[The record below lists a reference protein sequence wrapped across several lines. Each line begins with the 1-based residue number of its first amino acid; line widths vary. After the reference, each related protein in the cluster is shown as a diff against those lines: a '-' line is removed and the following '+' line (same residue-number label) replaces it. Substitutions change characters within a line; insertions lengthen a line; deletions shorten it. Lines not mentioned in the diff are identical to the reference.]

1 MTFAQKLSGLIPM
14 LQGLGGGQPP
24 GSITANRL
32 SGLPSLGEAANSL
45 PGPQFGSLGGT
56 PSPQPAV
63 KSPLFGGA
71 AMGPGM
77 AGMGMQMLQ
86 NRKAFSL
93 NPGDPR
99 LNPYYGVMDAGIKG
113 AQFGQQTEAFGMKKE
128 EFDIALKKQ
137 KRLEKMMRDRVLN
150 RIATPPIEPPAGA
163 GDSGLGPSI
172 KRAQAELDRVYATE
186 DQDAITKAQFQL
198 DKLLKEQDEWNRP
211 SAKRKREEL
220 DIASRMRQ
228 TEFGMKKE
236 EFDIALKKRK
246 RWEQIIKDRVLNQT
260 TTPPIEPPAGAGD
273 SGLWPSI
280 KRAQA
285 DLDRAYALEDP
296 DAITKAQGELDG
308 LLKEQDEWNRP
319 GAKRKR
325 EADRLQGESDIRRHK
340 IYNNYLMY
348 GGLTGKELLKAQL
361 DPDKAIEMMFEDPNW
376 TRGLPPGYVWTDP
389 RDPNK
394 GAIVAPGMEEYVA
407 LYGKTGFQKDWTAYE
422 EVAERL
428 ADPNLAPEDRA
439 LLQVKGNAL
448 KGRLESQLTTWGK
461 QKWNLEV
468 TAGKQF
474 LRDNYGWE
482 DGDKLPKNIGAFDQA
497 AQEAAKKAMLPI
509 LAVTDIGLNAE
520 NPPPAGEMTPQEML
534 ELLNQFLPEGTE
546 LSEDFLR
553 ALMGTQLPGAN

>member
-99 LNPYYGVMDAGIKG
+99 LNPYHGVMDAGIKG
-113 AQFGQQTEAFGMKKE
+113 AQFGQQTEAFGMKKK

-137 KRLEKMMRDRVLN
+137 KRLEKMMEDRVLN

-172 KRAQAELDRVYATE
+172 KRAQAELDRAYATE
-186 DQDAITKAQFQL
+186 DPDAITKAQFQL
-198 DKLLKEQDEWNRP
+198 DKLLR
-211 SAKRKREEL
+211 
-220 DIASRMRQ
+220 
-228 TEFGMKKE
+228 
-236 EFDIALKKRK
+236 
-246 RWEQIIKDRVLNQT
+246 
-260 TTPPIEPPAGAGD
+260 
-273 SGLWPSI
+273 
-280 KRAQA
+280 
-285 DLDRAYALEDP
+285 
-296 DAITKAQGELDG
+296 
-308 LLKEQDEWNRP
+308 EQDEWNRP

-325 EADRLQGESDIRRHK
+325 EVEEIGREADRLQDESDIRRHE
-340 IYNNYLMY
+340 IYNNYLKH
-348 GGLTGKELLKAQL
+348 GGLTGNELLKAQL

-428 ADPNLAPEDRA
+428 ADPNLAPEDRV
-439 LLQVKGNAL
+439 LLQVRGNAL

-468 TAGKQF
+468 TAAKQYM
-474 LRDNYGWE
+474 LDNYGWK
-482 DGDKLPKNIGAFDQA
+482 DGDIIPKNIGAFNQA
-497 AQEAAKKAMLPI
+497 AQDAVKKALLPI

>member
-1 MTFAQKLSGLIPM
+1 
-14 LQGLGGGQPP
+14 
-24 GSITANRL
+24 
-32 SGLPSLGEAANSL
+32 
-45 PGPQFGSLGGT
+45 
-56 PSPQPAV
+56 
-63 KSPLFGGA
+63 
-71 AMGPGM
+71 M